1 MARLDRY
8 LLAQLMALFG
18 FFALVL
24 VGVYWINRA
33 VLLFDQLIGDGQS
46 ALVFLEFSLLTL
58 PNVIRLVLPV
68 AAFVASV
75 YVTNRLMLDSEL
87 VVMQAAGCSPFRLA
101 RPVFGFG
108 LIVTG
113 MLLIL
118 AHVLVPASR
127 SIVAERRAEI
137 AENVT
142 ARFLTEGQFTHPS
155 KGVTLYIRD
164 ISAEGGLR
172 DLFLSDDRDPAE
184 RTTYTAAQALFV
196 RGESGPKL
204 IMFNGM
210 AQVIDRAG
218 RRLSVTRFADF
229 TYDLGALL
237 TGSALPGRTAE
248 AIPTLE
254 LMFPTEALIVET
266 RSSRAE
272 LLYDLHS
279 RFADPLLALPAALI
293 GFAALLLGSFS
304 RFGLWR
310 QVVIAVVLLVG
321 LQGITT
327 VSTQLGIRSAGGWLL
342 AYLAPLSGLGV
353 SAALL
358 WLAGRPRRVPA
369 GAAPSLG
376 DVAA

>member
-8 LLAQLMALFG
+8 LLSQLMALFG

-46 ALVFLEFSLLTL
+46 ALVFLEFSLLSL

-68 AAFVASV
+68 AGFVAAV

-87 VVMQAAGCSPFRLA
+87 VVMQAAGVSPFRMA
-101 RPVFGFG
+101 RPVVWFG
-108 LIVTG
+108 LIVAA

-127 SIVAERRAEI
+127 MVLLERRAELS
-137 AENVT
+137 ENVT
-142 ARFLTEGQFTHPS
+142 ARFLTEGRFTHPA

-172 DLFLSDDRDPAE
+172 DLFLSDDRNPD
-184 RTTYTAAQALFV
+184 RRKTYTAAQALFL
-196 RGESGPKL
+196 RGEAGPKL
-204 IMFNGM
+204 IMFAGM
-210 AQVIDRAG
+210 AQELDAAG
-218 RRLSVTRFADF
+218 QRLSVTRFADF
-229 TYDLGALL
+229 TYDIAALL
-237 TGSALPGRTAE
+237 PGPGPAARTSD
-248 AIPTLE
+248 AIPTW
-254 LMFPTEALIVET
+254 
-266 RSSRAE
+266 E
-272 LLYDLHS
+272 LLAPTPQVTAETGETLATLRYDLHS

-293 GFAALLLGSFS
+293 GFASLLLGSFS

-310 QVVIAVVLLVG
+310 QVIIAICLLVL

-327 VSTQLGIRSAGGWLL
+327 VSTQLGIRSAAGWML
-342 AYLAPLSGLGV
+342 AYLAPLTGLAI
-353 SAALL
+353 AAGLL
-358 WLAGRPRRVPA
+358 WQAGRPRRVPQ
-369 GAAPSLG
+369 GAA
-376 DVAA
+376 A

>member
-1 MARLDRY
+1 VARLDRY
-8 LLAQLMALFG
+8 LLSQLMALFG

-68 AAFVASV
+68 AGFVASV

-87 VVMQAAGCSPFRLA
+87 VVMQAAGVSPFRMA
-101 RPVFGFG
+101 RPVLWFG
-108 LIVTG
+108 LIVSA

-127 SIVAERRAEI
+127 NMVTERRAEL

-142 ARFLTEGQFTHPS
+142 ARFLNEGQFTHPA

-172 DLFLSDDRDPAE
+172 DLFLSDDRDAE
-184 RTTYTAAQALFV
+184 RRTTYTAAQALFV
-196 RGESGPKL
+196 RGEAGPKL

-210 AQVIDRAG
+210 AQVLDAG
-218 RRLSVTRFADF
+218 GKRLSVTRFADF
-229 TYDLGALL
+229 TYDIGALL
-237 TGSALPGRTAE
+237 SDAGTPARTSAAV
-248 AIPTLE
+248 PTW
-254 LMFPTEALIVET
+254 
-266 RSSRAE
+266 E
-272 LLYDLHS
+272 LLAPTPALMEETGETLAALRYDLHS

-310 QVVIAVVLLVG
+310 QVVIAVCLLVL

-327 VSTQLGIRSAGGWLL
+327 VSTQIGIRSAQGWIL
-342 AYLAPLSGLGV
+342 AYLAPLSGLAI
-353 SAALL
+353 AAGLL
-358 WLAGRPRRVPA
+358 WLAGRPRHVPL
-369 GAAPSLG
+369 AA
-376 DVAA
+376 AA